1 MVDVVSSNGWLK
13 PALALMELAQMVTQ
27 ALWDQDSPLLQIPFV
42 TAEAAARCA
51 AREEPVEVRC
61 PLTPFTLYCSL
72 YTNWYKITFI
82 VCFATHTCTLRK
94 YKRFTLETWYLHTV
108 THNCNSQL

>member
-61 PLTPFTLYCSL
+61 PYTLYTVLYHGSL
-72 YTNWYKITFI
+72 YRKLHSLC
-82 VCFATHTCTLRK
+82 VLRLTHV
-94 YKRFTLETWYLHTV
+94 H
-108 THNCNSQL
+108 

>member
-51 AREEPVEVRC
+51 AREEPVEVRRPYTRTHTVVC
-61 PLTPFTLYCSL
+61 RLTFS
-72 YTNWYKITFI
+72 
-82 VCFATHTCTLRK
+82 VCFATRVYTEK
-94 YKRFTLETWYLHTV
+94 V
-108 THNCNSQL
+108 

>member
-1 MVDVVSSNGWLK
+1 MHTSPDTLLASCTRHFFSLLQAMVDVVSSNGWLK

-61 PLTPFTLYCSL
+61 PLTPFTL
-72 YTNWYKITFI
+72 
-82 VCFATHTCTLRK
+82 
-94 YKRFTLETWYLHTV
+94 
-108 THNCNSQL
+108 